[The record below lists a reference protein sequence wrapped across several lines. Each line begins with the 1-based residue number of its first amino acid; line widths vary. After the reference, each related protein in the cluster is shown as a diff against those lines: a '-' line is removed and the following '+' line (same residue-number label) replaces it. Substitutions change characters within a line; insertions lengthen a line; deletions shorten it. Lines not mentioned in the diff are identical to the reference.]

1 MPLHKSAEGWARL
14 RRRTQANR
22 GVHCARMDFRP
33 RSRVQELKSP
43 RAVEELELDG
53 DVAHIESMR
62 SAQFPNRRR
71 VVIAD

>member
-1 MPLHKSAEGWARL
+1 MPLHKSEEGWARL
-14 RRRTQANR
+14 NRRTQANR

-33 RSRVQELKSP
+33 RSRVSELRTP

-53 DVAHIESMR
+53 DVAHVEHMR

-71 VVIAD
+71 VLIDG

>member
-1 MPLHKSAEGWARL
+1 MPVHKSAEGWERL

-33 RSRVQELKSP
+33 RSRVQELRSP
-43 RAVEELELDG
+43 RSVEELELDG
-53 DVAHIESMR
+53 DVAHIEPMR